1 MIIATIDIGTNTVLL
16 LVAKIDDTGNI
27 APLVYEQR
35 VPRLGKGVDA
45 ARNLQSESMDRVV
58 GVLRE
63 YKSLMAPN
71 SPDRIVVA
79 ATSAARDAHN
89 KEEFITLVKREVGL
103 DIEVLSG
110 GEEALWT
117 YRGAI
122 SGVPDLERATVLD
135 IGGGSTEIT
144 VGDRVRIS
152 HTISLD
158 IGSVRLTE
166 RFFKHDPPTHPELEA
181 AITSVEDELAKP
193 RGFEF
198 RGTRL
203 IGVAGT
209 ATALAILDQDL
220 REFSIHAIIN
230 YRLTYDHVNTLFRK
244 LRSMRS
250 SDILALSTVMEGRS
264 DIIIAGSLIL
274 REVMAHYKFS
284 EMTVSERGVRYGMAI
299 REWIRSQQ
307 PGVPS

>member
-1 MIIATIDIGTNTVLL
+1 MTIATIDIGTNTVLL
-16 LVAKIDDTGNI
+16 LVAQADGAGTIT
-27 APLVYEQR
+27 PLVYEQR

-45 ARNLQSESMDRVV
+45 ARNLQPDAMNRVME
-58 GVLRE
+58 VLRE
-63 YKSLMAPN
+63 YTSIMARH
-71 SPDRIVVA
+71 SPDKTVVA
-79 ATSAARDAHN
+79 ATSAVRDAHN
-89 KEEFITLVKREVGL
+89 RAELINLVKREAGL

-110 GEEALWT
+110 KEEALWT

-144 VGDRVRIS
+144 VGDRTRIS

-181 AITSVEDELAKP
+181 AITSVEDELARP
-193 RGFEF
+193 RGFDF

-209 ATALAILDQDL
+209 ATALAMLAQDL

-230 YRLTYDHVNTLFRK
+230 YRLTYDHINTLFRT

-284 EMTVSERGVRYGMAI
+284 EMIVSERGVRYGLAI

-307 PGVPS
+307 PGVPL